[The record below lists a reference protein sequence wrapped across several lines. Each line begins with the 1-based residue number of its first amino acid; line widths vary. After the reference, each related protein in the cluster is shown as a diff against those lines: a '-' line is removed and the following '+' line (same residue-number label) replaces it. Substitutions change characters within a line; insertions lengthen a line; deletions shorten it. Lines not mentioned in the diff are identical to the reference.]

1 MAAVAQIFEDSK
13 TKELST
19 DSELDRLI
27 GLIIDGA
34 ADAWPPLVAIV
45 HPLVLAICRRR
56 RLGGGEST
64 EDMHRDVALRAID
77 RIQANDF
84 AALRRYVATREIYA
98 HASFSRWL
106 AVVVGHTF
114 VDYLRA
120 QPEYQRVRQASA
132 RELVKIVV
140 EPLDESTTASA
151 DRSLLQK
158 VELRRIVAAMCDRSF
173 PADQRWALRLWLD
186 GNSAA
191 EIAEEMALEGPEHAQ
206 RLLRAARQ
214 RLRRC
219 FEDN

>member
-1 MAAVAQIFEDSK
+1 MAVVAQQSKDSR
-13 TKELST
+13 EPST

-27 GLIIDGA
+27 ELLIDGA
-34 ADAWPPLVAIV
+34 EDAWPQLVAIV

-56 RLGGGEST
+56 RLGGSSVAT

-77 RIQANDF
+77 RIQADDF

-98 HASFSRWL
+98 HASFTRWL

-120 QPEYQRVRQASA
+120 QPEYQRKRQASA

-140 EPLDESTTASA
+140 ESLDEATTASA
-151 DRSLLQK
+151 DRSVLQK
-158 VELRRIVAAMCDRSF
+158 VELRRIVAAMFDRGF

-186 GNSAA
+186 GNTAS
-191 EIAEEMALEGPEHAQ
+191 ESSEQMALEGPAHSQ

-219 FEDN
+219 FEDG